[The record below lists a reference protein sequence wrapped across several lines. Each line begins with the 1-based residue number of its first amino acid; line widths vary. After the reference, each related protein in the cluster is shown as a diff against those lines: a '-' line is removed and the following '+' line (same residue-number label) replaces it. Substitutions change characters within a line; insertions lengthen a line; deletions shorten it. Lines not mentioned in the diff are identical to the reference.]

1 MAYMVNR
8 QAPMSGLSNLLALRG
23 RMGDTELVHM
33 SRPEI
38 NMLRRMGELTMNP
51 RTGLPEAFSL
61 EDELAGLSGLVSNY
75 NSGKEAM
82 QKLMDY
88 GLNKLMK
95 FEAPPPAPVEVP
107 SMPMPQSMAMPLPEL
122 PMAMEGGLT
131 AALSA
136 GRRAKDTF
144 EGRVQGKGDGM
155 DDEIDFDVVG
165 DPVIKKAKLSADEY
179 VVAADVVS
187 APGNG
192 SSDAGA
198 DKLDQFMKDVREDA
212 HGKTTQQKEVN
223 ENKLFRELNDG

>member
-82 QKLMDY
+82 QKLIDY

-144 EGRVQGKGDGM
+144 EG
-155 DDEIDFDVVG
+155 
-165 DPVIKKAKLSADEY
+165 LT
-179 VVAADVVS
+179 
-187 APGNG
+187 G
-192 SSDAGA
+192 S
-198 DKLDQFMKDVREDA
+198 
-212 HGKTTQQKEVN
+212 
-223 ENKLFRELNDG
+223 